1 MCRVSRER
9 GRGQL
14 ARRARFRRTLVWV
27 VVPQV
32 GLEPTTHGYVS
43 VFRDYSVLATLV
55 ILDVLAHLP
64 ALPLMPALPALPAT
78 PALPLLPAAD
88 VASRHFR
95 VDENVEDHEHSPS
108 SCLGTADASHVGGAR

>member
-1 MCRVSRER
+1 MPTPD
-9 GRGQL
+9 GMGGWIPAPFKP
-14 ARRARFRRTLVWV
+14 ARRRDVDAS
-27 VVPQV
+27 VPQV

-43 VFRDYSVLATLV
+43 VFRDFSVLATLV

>member
-1 MCRVSRER
+1 MPTLD
-9 GRGQL
+9 GNGGWIPAPFKP
-14 ARRARFRRTLVWV
+14 ARRRRDADAL
-27 VVPQV
+27 VPQV

-43 VFRDYSVLATLV
+43 VVRGFSLLAALV
-55 ILDVLAHLP
+55 VLDVLAHLP